1 VNAGYPLLLD
11 LSGRRVVVVGAG
23 AVGARRAVDLAEAGA
38 LVEVVAPTVAAALIA
53 DERITVTQRAYLATD
68 VGGVWLVHACTGVD
82 RVDAQVASDA
92 EAAGVWCVRA
102 SSSEISAA
110 WTSAVA
116 RVDDIVVAVN
126 AGADPGRAKALRD
139 AVRLLIESGELPVRR
154 QRAGAGAGRVALVGG
169 GPGDPGLIT
178 VRGRRLLAEADVV
191 VVDRLGPR
199 TLLDH
204 LAPGVEIVEAGK
216 APDNHTLP
224 QSEINALLVSLAQ
237 LGKRVVRLKG
247 GDPFVFG
254 RGGEE
259 MLACVQAG
267 VACEVVPGVTSA
279 IAVPAAAG
287 IPLTHRTLARQ
298 FTVVTGHEDL
308 DWPRLATVEGTLVLL
323 MGATRVDRI
332 AKELINAG
340 RDGGTPVA
348 IVENGTLPG
357 QRTTTGTLES
367 IGALAAVAGVKAPAV
382 LVVGEVATLHEVVA
396 AARSATD
403 GSAAGGSAASGSSA
417 ASDGPM

>member
-1 VNAGYPLLLD
+1 VKVGYPLLLD
-11 LSGRRVVVVGAG
+11 VSGRRVVIVGAG
-23 AVGARRAVDLAEAGA
+23 AVGARRAIDLAEAGA
-38 LVEVVAPTVAAALIA
+38 VVEVVAPVVSAAITA
-53 DERITVTQRAYLATD
+53 DDRITVTQRPYLAAD
-68 VGGVWLVHACTGVD
+68 IGGAWLVHACTGVD
-82 RVDAQVASDA
+82 QVDTQVASDA

-102 SSSEISAA
+102 SSSQTSAA

-126 AGADPGRAKALRD
+126 AGADPGRATALRD
-139 AVRLLIESGELPVRR
+139 AVRLLLESGELPVRR
-154 QRAGAGAGRVALVGG
+154 RRAGTAAGRVALVGG

-199 TLLDH
+199 TLLDQ
-204 LAPGVEIVEAGK
+204 LEPAVEIIEAGK

-237 LGKRVVRLKG
+237 QGKRVVRLKG

-259 MLACVQAG
+259 LLACVQAG

-287 IPLTHRTLARQ
+287 IPLTYRPLARQ

-308 DWPRLATVEGTLVLL
+308 DWPKLAAVEGTLVLL
-323 MGATRVDRI
+323 MGATRIDRI
-332 AKELINAG
+332 AKELIGAG
-340 RDGGTPVA
+340 RDGATPVA

-357 QRTTTGTLES
+357 QRTTTGTLAS

-382 LVVGEVATLHEVVA
+382 LVVGEVAALHDLVA
-396 AARSATD
+396 SARAAMDRTT
-403 GSAAGGSAASGSSA
+403 AG
-417 ASDGPM
+417 DGPAATADSR